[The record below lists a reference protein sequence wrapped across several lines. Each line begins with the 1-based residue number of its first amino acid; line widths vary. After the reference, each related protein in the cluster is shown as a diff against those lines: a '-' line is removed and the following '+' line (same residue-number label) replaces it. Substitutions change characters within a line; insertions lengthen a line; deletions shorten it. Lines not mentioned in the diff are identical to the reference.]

1 MFIQVIRGNVTD
13 AGEFRRLSEKW
24 DAELRPGAKG
34 YLGGSGGVT
43 SDGRFVVIAR
53 FESEAAARANSDR
66 PEQGAW
72 WTEMERSVTSVSF
85 AESTDIVTM
94 FGGGKS
100 DAGFVQVM
108 LGHVVDRAR
117 LDAFNKRMGEVESVL
132 SKVRPDVIGEV
143 IALHDD
149 GTYTDV
155 VYFTSEAA
163 ARAGE
168 AAMQELPADA
178 QAILDE
184 LTSAIAVDDYLDI
197 SDPVLH

>member
-13 AGEFRRLSEKW
+13 VNEFRRLLEKW
-24 DAELRPGAKG
+24 EAELRPGAKG

-43 SDGRFVVIAR
+43 SDGRFVIIAR

-66 PEQGAW
+66 PEQGSW
-72 WTEMERSVTSVSF
+72 WSEMERHVGSVSF
-85 AESTDIVTM
+85 SESTDIVTM
-94 FGGGKS
+94 FGGGKN
-100 DAGFVQVM
+100 DAGFLQVM
-108 LGHVVDRAR
+108 VGHVIDRAR
-117 LDAFNKRMGEVESVL
+117 LDAFNKRMSEVESVMAKL
-132 SKVRPDVIGEV
+132 RPDVIGEV

-168 AAMQELPADA
+168 TAMQEPPADA
-178 QAILDE
+178 KAMLDE
-184 LTSAIAVDDYLDI
+184 LMNAIAVDEYLDI
-197 SDPVLH
+197 SDPVLN

>member
-1 MFIQVIRGNVTD
+1 
-13 AGEFRRLSEKW
+13 
-24 DAELRPGAKG
+24 
-34 YLGGSGGVT
+34 
-43 SDGRFVVIAR
+43 
-53 FESEAAARANSDR
+53 
-66 PEQGAW
+66 
-72 WTEMERSVTSVSF
+72 MERSVTSVSF

-117 LDAFNKRMGEVESVL
+117 LDALNKRMGEVESVL

-149 GTYTDV
+149 GTYTEV

-178 QAILDE
+178 QAIFDE
-184 LTSAIAVDDYLDI
+184 LTSAVAVDDYLDI